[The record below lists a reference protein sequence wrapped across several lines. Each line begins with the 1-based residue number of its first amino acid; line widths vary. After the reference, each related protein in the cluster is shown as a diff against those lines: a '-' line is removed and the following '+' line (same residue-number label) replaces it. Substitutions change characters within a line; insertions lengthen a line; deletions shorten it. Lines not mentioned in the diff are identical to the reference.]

1 MLDNSSKG
9 EKKMLLFTHRV
20 LANMEFEN
28 VRHIYSNASIQSFRA
43 TLQSETHFHNTSKPS
58 FK

>member
-43 TLQSETHFHNTSKPS
+43 T
-58 FK
+58 